1 MSLWKAAYLYY
12 TAEEGAVVMDKD
24 KLNWHILLKHFK
36 KKSKNSGR
44 IAKNREHI
52 KQVKRRKQKEWV
64 ARIKNKMIKYK
75 RVLIICG
82 SIVIC
87 ILFVIGGF
95 GIVRAVGRNRL
106 YNKAETTQPDMQ
118 LPPEEETVGE
128 TSEEAE
134 AEPEPEQTK
143 WKEGWVKYK
152 DKIYEYKEDI
162 LTFLVMGIDKNSDV
176 KEVKE
181 GTDGGQAD
189 ALFLVVVDS
198 TDKSIKIVGINR
210 NSMTDIKIYD
220 EKGEYVDTVKAQ
232 IAVQHG
238 FGNGVEESC
247 EYQKEAVEKLFYGLP
262 IHGYAAVNMS
272 AIPTINDAV
281 GGVDVKVLEDLTRKD
296 KSLVKDEQV
305 HLMGKSAFW
314 YVQYRDTSVFASADL
329 RLARQK
335 QYLNSFIAAAKKAA
349 REDISVVLNLYQA
362 VMPQMVTDVSL
373 DEVAYLAPILL
384 DYRFGTDNF
393 YMMEGEMVMG
403 EKFEEFYPDETA
415 LYEMILEVFYEE
427 VNLDEEP

>member
-64 ARIKNKMIKYK
+64 ARIKNKMMKYK

-82 SIVIC
+82 SVVIC
-87 ILFVIGGF
+87 ILFVVGGF

-106 YNKAETTQPDMQ
+106 YNKAQTTQPDMQ
-118 LPPEEETVGE
+118 LPQEEETVE
-128 TSEEAE
+128 EPSEEAE

-281 GGVDVKVLEDLTRKD
+281 GGVDVKVLEDLTKKD

-349 REDISVVLNLYQA
+349 KEDISVVLNLYQA

>member
-1 MSLWKAAYLYY
+1 
-12 TAEEGAVVMDKD
+12 MDKD

-281 GGVDVKVLEDLTRKD
+281 GGVDVKVLEDLTKKD

-349 REDISVVLNLYQA
+349 KEDISVVLNLYQA

>member
-1 MSLWKAAYLYY
+1 
-12 TAEEGAVVMDKD
+12 MDKD

-82 SIVIC
+82 SVVIC

-118 LPPEEETVGE
+118 LPPEEETVE
-128 TSEEAE
+128 EPSEEAE
-134 AEPEPEQTK
+134 AEPEPEQTT
-143 WKEGWVKYK
+143 WKEVWVQYK

>member
-1 MSLWKAAYLYY
+1 
-12 TAEEGAVVMDKD
+12 MDKD

-64 ARIKNKMIKYK
+64 ARIKNKMMKYK

-82 SIVIC
+82 SVVIC
-87 ILFVIGGF
+87 ILFVVGGF

-106 YNKAETTQPDMQ
+106 YNKAQTTQPDMQ
-118 LPPEEETVGE
+118 LPQEEETVE
-128 TSEEAE
+128 EPSEEAE

-281 GGVDVKVLEDLTRKD
+281 GGVDVKVLEDLTKKD

-349 REDISVVLNLYQA
+349 KEDISVVLNLYQA

>member
-64 ARIKNKMIKYK
+64 ARIKNKMMKYK

-82 SIVIC
+82 SVVIC
-87 ILFVIGGF
+87 ILFVVGGF

-106 YNKAETTQPDMQ
+106 YNKAQTTQPDMQ
-118 LPPEEETVGE
+118 LPQEEETVE
-128 TSEEAE
+128 EPSEEAE

-281 GGVDVKVLEDLTRKD
+281 GGVDVKVLEDLTKKD
-296 KSLVKDEQV
+296 KSLVKDERV

-349 REDISVVLNLYQA
+349 KEDISVVLNLYQA

>member
-1 MSLWKAAYLYY
+1 
-12 TAEEGAVVMDKD
+12 MDKD

-36 KKSKNSGR
+36 KKSKKSGR

-82 SIVIC
+82 SVVIC

-118 LPPEEETVGE
+118 LPPEEETVE
-128 TSEEAE
+128 EPSEEAE

>member
-64 ARIKNKMIKYK
+64 ARIKNKMMKYK

-82 SIVIC
+82 SVVIC
-87 ILFVIGGF
+87 ILFVVGGF

-106 YNKAETTQPDMQ
+106 YNKAQTTQPDMQ
-118 LPPEEETVGE
+118 LPQEEETVE
-128 TSEEAE
+128 EPSEEAE

-281 GGVDVKVLEDLTRKD
+281 GGVDVKVLEDLTKKD
-296 KSLVKDEQV
+296 KSLVKDERV

-314 YVQYRDTSVFASADL
+314 YVQYRDTSVFASADS

-349 REDISVVLNLYQA
+349 KEDISVVLNLYQA